1 MYPLIFCTRRD
12 LVLVRYTQFEEI
24 ILSGGEMHAK
34 MQGPVNAVL
43 GTRGF
48 NDSEMESKGYR
59 LDALDYLMANLK
71 AQVDWLT

>member
-1 MYPLIFCTRRD
+1 
-12 LVLVRYTQFEEI
+12 
-24 ILSGGEMHAK
+24 MHAK

-71 AQVDWLT
+71 AQVDWFT

>member
-1 MYPLIFCTRRD
+1 
-12 LVLVRYTQFEEI
+12 
-24 ILSGGEMHAK
+24 MHAK

-48 NDSEMESKGYR
+48 TDTEMESKGYR

-71 AQVDWLT
+71 AQVDWFN